1 MVIYMPEE
9 IAEMAG
15 SLMKDIANTNDDI
28 DAKMAASFSDRCVEL
43 IKNLAESMAE
53 LHQRV
58 DILTEKDS

>member
-15 SLMKDIANTNDDI
+15 SLMKDIANTKDDI
-28 DAKMAASFSDRCVEL
+28 DTKMAASFSDRCAEL
-43 IKNLAESMAE
+43 IKNLAKRMAE

-58 DILTEKDS
+58 DMLTEKDS